1 MHGHLWPEV
10 SSGLTSAINV
20 RWCRWLVGNVTWVS
34 NLDNKVLKLSTESGG
49 MKVSWTNWVSLLWA
63 RWKHS
68 TPHWFIS
75 CVEARLCFIHMNVLV
90 RIRGIVIPIDIQSLP
105 IGMELCFHD
114 FIYEGMSLGIV
125 FYDVRSV
132 CDRKTDKSEFGLYS
146 FSLGFVCARFSKE
159 KVAFVVYARL
169 CA

>member
-1 MHGHLWPEV
+1 
-10 SSGLTSAINV
+10 
-20 RWCRWLVGNVTWVS
+20 
-34 NLDNKVLKLSTESGG
+34 
-49 MKVSWTNWVSLLWA
+49 
-63 RWKHS
+63 
-68 TPHWFIS
+68 
-75 CVEARLCFIHMNVLV
+75 MNVLV